1 MVWPWR
7 TLSSLSQDDDNNN
20 GTVVHNQPTVDGSTS
35 IKSRGHY
42 VTPLELLHISY
53 SSSNINGLNGPGM
66 DGGRFGHCIC
76 PRHSRYKSII
86 ATY

>member
-20 GTVVHNQPTVDGSTS
+20 GTVVQPTVDGSTS

-66 DGGRFGHCIC
+66 DGGRFGHSIC